1 MGSLRQPSTW
11 DAEALG
17 RQLRPVNASLQRPPK
32 GGGQSLWYRGEERY
46 FDVMLELDER
56 GALTWFQ
63 LTVRGFSLTWDKARG
78 GLLTGRTDELSS
90 STHSPMS
97 KLVHSQR
104 TLDAELIDFARR
116 LLESRGDEPTLQQA
130 LGALHASSAQRASA

>member
-32 GGGQSLWYRGEERY
+32 SGGQSLWYRGEERY

-63 LTVRGFSLTWDKARG
+63 LTVRGFSLTWDKRRDR
-78 GLLTGRTDELSS
+78 LLTGRTDELAS
-90 STHSPMS
+90 STLSPTS

-116 LLESRGDEPTLQQA
+116 LLQSRIDEPTLQQA
-130 LGALHASSAQRASA
+130 LAALVTTATRRASA